1 MELVI
6 KPSAVIGDR
15 LNIDII
21 SFQKGLLKIIIGG
34 VSGISHFGWIPS
46 IKYLMLYHIT
56 IVSNRL
62 DIDN

>member
-34 VSGISHFGWIPS
+34 VSGMCDFRCIP
-46 IKYLMLYHIT
+46 INVKYLECKISEVVT
-56 IVSNRL
+56 IG
-62 DIDN
+62 